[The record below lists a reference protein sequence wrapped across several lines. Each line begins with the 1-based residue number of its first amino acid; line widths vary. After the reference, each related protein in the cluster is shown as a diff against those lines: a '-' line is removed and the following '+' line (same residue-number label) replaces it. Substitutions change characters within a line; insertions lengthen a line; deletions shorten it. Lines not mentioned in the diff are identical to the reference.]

1 MKTCKCSSRGTIS
14 TPANLNG
21 SMTVQRWDV
30 SATGCFGDGGHK
42 CFIWKS
48 VFEILKGYTSYK
60 GCLLTLTLILN
71 PNAKPKCRT
80 F

>member
-48 VFEILKGYTSYK
+48 VFEIL
-60 GCLLTLTLILN
+60 
-71 PNAKPKCRT
+71 
-80 F
+80 